1 MTYTFIY
8 NPQLFTEYYPYY
20 TLVSSLFVLYILN
33 KKINPAGNRRWPPA
47 RRGTVPPPSCGHRN
61 CHLSVPSA
69 RGAATAKSRP
79 GRCRPGEK
87 ISGFVKGCWVF
98 SFFWFEAC
106 GVVWRNWGI
115 VWGVVWGVVFFFSLS
130 FEENKWRPRFLWGP
144 FFDCGV
150 FPAVGEGGEFGNI
163 RSYRY
168 DMKVKFIADS
178 ALCMQSN
185 ALALGPLCS
194 FSFHS
199 KVAIRRTSWWSS
211 VRAMKMETSKLCRW
225 KGVKQSMLKKSWS
238 GST

>member
-115 VWGVVWGVVFFFSLS
+115 VWGVVWGVVFFFFSKL
-130 FEENKWRPRFLWGP
+130 WRKQMEAT
-144 FFDCGV
+144 
-150 FPAVGEGGEFGNI
+150 FPLRTLFWL
-163 RSYRY
+163 R
-168 DMKVKFIADS
+168 
-178 ALCMQSN
+178 
-185 ALALGPLCS
+185 S
-194 FSFHS
+194 FS
-199 KVAIRRTSWWSS
+199 RSWG
-211 VRAMKMETSKLCRW
+211 RW
-225 KGVKQSMLKKSWS
+225 WVWQHQIL
-238 GST
+238 